1 MYNKFYDD
9 FIAVIQKDHIGNIID
24 IIKKEDDCAR
34 NEDDYVVLPLKE
46 AIIYKKEHPYKNFF
60 ISKYTDE
67 KVVDFLKENNC
78 IQNYPLTH
86 FILMSSR
93 YKCVRG

>member
-46 AIIYKKEHPYKNFF
+46 AIIYRKSILIKTFSSQNTQMKK
-60 ISKYTDE
+60 
-67 KVVDFLKENNC
+67 
-78 IQNYPLTH
+78 
-86 FILMSSR
+86 
-93 YKCVRG
+93 

>member
-1 MYNKFYDD
+1 MYNKFYDN

-24 IIKKEDDCAR
+24 IIKK
-34 NEDDYVVLPLKE
+34 EDDYVVLPLKE

-67 KVVDFLKENNC
+67 KIVDFLKENNC
-78 IQNYPLTH
+78 I
-86 FILMSSR
+86 
-93 YKCVRG
+93 

>member
-1 MYNKFYDD
+1 MEDCMYNKFYDD

-60 ISKYTDE
+60 ISKYTDK

-78 IQNYPLTH
+78 I
-86 FILMSSR
+86 
-93 YKCVRG
+93 

>member
-1 MYNKFYDD
+1 MNSEFYDG

-24 IIKKEDDCAR
+24 IIKKEDDCVR

-60 ISKYTDE
+60 I
-67 KVVDFLKENNC
+67 
-78 IQNYPLTH
+78 
-86 FILMSSR
+86 
-93 YKCVRG
+93 